1 MEKQYLS
8 LIMPVYNEKNTIL
21 KSAEKVLKLN
31 FLKELIIVD
40 DGSTDGTKEILEK
53 ENLGSKVKKHF
64 HEKNL
69 GKGAALRTGF
79 KVATGE
85 IIAIQD
91 SDLEYDPEEFIE
103 LTTPIVKGVADVVY
117 GSRLTGA
124 KPQRVYM
131 FWHKVGNTFLS
142 LVTNILYNTTLS
154 DMETCYKVFRREV
167 IEGMKLESSGFSIEP
182 ELTAKILKKNL
193 RIYEI
198 PISYYGRTYKE
209 GKKIRWTHGFGA
221 LWTIIKYRFID

>member
-1 MEKQYLS
+1 MENQYLS

-21 KSAEKVLKLN
+21 KSVEHVLRLN
-31 FLKELIIVD
+31 ILKELIIVD
-40 DGSTDGTKEILEK
+40 DGSRDGTKEILQK
-53 ENLGSKVKKHF
+53 ANLGSKVKKYF

-69 GKGAALRTGF
+69 GKGAALKTGF
-79 KVATGE
+79 KVVTGE

-91 SDLEYDPEEFIE
+91 ADLEYDPEEFIE
-103 LTTPIVKGVADVVY
+103 LTTPIVKGLADVVY

-124 KPQRVYM
+124 RPQRVYM
-131 FWHKVGNTFLS
+131 FWHKVGNNFLS
-142 LVTNILYNTTLS
+142 LVTNIIYNTTLS

-167 IEGMKLESSGFSIEP
+167 IEGMKFDSNGFSIEP

-193 RIYEI
+193 RIYEM

-209 GKKIRWTHGFGA
+209 GKKIRWIHGFGA
-221 LWTIIKYRFID
+221 LWTIIKYRFMD